1 MLSFPTIFANSR
13 RRNIHVPPTPHSPR
27 TLCGRPAN
35 PFLRLRPCAQHSPA
49 VPLDPRSAATTRKSP
64 QQKTRPQ
71 PPDAY
76 PRTAPAQLRLP
87 LRIFFRIS
95 PLRPAPAPSSG
106 PATRPDGV
114 SASSALVPQFPAD
127 SPPQSSPDAPQ
138 FGVPFLFFRPLI
150 PAFALRH
157 SAPVPHRSRPVPR
170 RFRRGERR
178 KRLRCM
184 SYRGSPRSSLSAL
197 RRCST
202 ASLTRSPPCP
212 FPS

>member
-13 RRNIHVPPTPHSPR
+13 RRNIHVQPSRHSPR
-27 TLCGRPAN
+27 TASH
-35 PFLRLRPCAQHSPA
+35 A
-49 VPLDPRSAATTRKSP
+49 
-64 QQKTRPQ
+64 
-71 PPDAY
+71 
-76 PRTAPAQLRLP
+76 
-87 LRIFFRIS
+87 LRIFFRIF

-106 PATRPDGV
+106 PAPRPDGV
-114 SASSALVPQFPAD
+114 SASPALVPQFPAD

>member
-13 RRNIHVPPTPHSPR
+13 RRNIHVQPSRHSPR
-27 TLCGRPAN
+27 T
-35 PFLRLRPCAQHSPA
+35 
-49 VPLDPRSAATTRKSP
+49 
-64 QQKTRPQ
+64 
-71 PPDAY
+71 
-76 PRTAPAQLRLP
+76 APHA

-106 PATRPDGV
+106 PATRPDSF
-114 SASSALVPQFPAD
+114 SASSALVPQYPAG
-127 SPPQSSPDAPQ
+127 SPPTRHSPRTAYPRTARAARPRTLC
-138 FGVPFLFFRPLI
+138 GRPANPFLRLRPRNPL
-150 PAFALRH
+150 PATPALRATLPRSPAC
-157 SAPVPHRSRPVPR
+157 SALCAAT
-170 RFRRGERR
+170 R